1 MKKYLITGI
10 AALAVCIGFTSC
22 SKELTPASQE
32 EINAAQA
39 QQIVDKY
46 NSAFIAKFGQP
57 ASNQDWGFNN
67 DNASARAITRAGGKY
82 ATKGDLKPKDV
93 TFPEDCDASCFNP
106 DLTEIP
112 SYDEYCRSITP
123 PSWADPKT
131 EFAEGIVYIDKA
143 QKVRITGPYTG
154 SKLYIKAGTYD
165 LSNYS
170 EAEFYIAKGN
180 EVYLLPGVTLIL
192 SSSIATTA
200 KFTVYIAEGSQI
212 IANGQDGYRADSD
225 AHVYNH
231 GTITCTRF
239 EVNGTSSL
247 YNVGTLKST
256 GDVYI
261 ANSTSRIVNDNTIE
275 SASVHVEGSGALQN
289 NAEWTVTG
297 NTIVNC
303 TDGGWVNNGY
313 WKTQNYGYT
322 AGSENVIN
330 NCFLEVTE
338 EFDMNISSSNTN
350 ASFKIDTGGG
360 VLTQSFYGGKV
371 IGDTSTQPSGPYKIV
386 MGHSAVFKV
395 TGTATLEGGNPGW
408 GFFGPENGAYAVFQA
423 KNVVRNA
430 NLAGTQGAVTYS
442 GNLYVSAETHF
453 AQGHDGM
460 DAEGHY
466 FINEW
471 NGFSVVSNIFAEGF
485 KPGKPGVTIQQ
496 TDCCPGFDGD
506 EESDEFDVRIIGEDL
521 TPGDTDW
528 DFNDVVFGVKF
539 NDAGNGATCTLLAA
553 GGTLPL
559 RIAKKGNADLD
570 NAEDWVEVH
579 ALFGVPTTTMVN
591 TGGISTTVDAKPTFD
606 VTAINKNNV
615 GKDIRIYVNKGTDEE
630 PNWIE
635 LKAEKGE
642 PAAKLA
648 VKKGFRLCTERQN
661 INGIYKRFDE
671 WVSNPLI
678 RWY

>member
-10 AALAVCIGFTSC
+10 AALAMCMGFTSC
-22 SKELTPASQE
+22 SKDLTPASQDD
-32 EINAAQA
+32 INAAQA
-39 QQIVDKY
+39 KQIVDKY

-57 ASNQDWGFNN
+57 ASNQDWGFGN
-67 DNASARAITRAGGKY
+67 DNAAARAFTRAGGKY
-82 ATKGDLKPKDV
+82 ATKGDLKPKNV
-93 TFPEDCDASCFNP
+93 TFPTDCDASKFDF
-106 DLTEIP
+106 DLKNVP
-112 SYDEYCRSITP
+112 SYDEYCATLGNANWTP
-123 PSWADPKT
+123 D
-131 EFAEGIVYIDKA
+131 EFACGEVYIDKV
-143 QKVRITGPYTG
+143 QKVHIWGEYGKRA
-154 SKLYIKAGTYD
+154 KLYIKEGTYD
-165 LSNYS
+165 FSN
-170 EAEFYIAKGN
+170 ETFDLCADADL
-180 EVYLLPGVTLIL
+180 YLLPNAKVTLGNTAA
-192 SSSIATTA
+192 STA
-200 KFTVYIAEGSQI
+200 KFDIYIAEGAELI
-212 IANGQDGYRADSD
+212 ENGQDGFRADVD

-239 EVNGTSSL
+239 EVNGTSFL
-247 YNVGTLKST
+247 YNVGKLKSS

-261 ANSTSRIVNDNTIE
+261 ANSTSKIVNDNTIN

-313 WKTQNYGYT
+313 WKTKNYGYT

-330 NCFLEVTE
+330 NCFLEVTD
-338 EFDMNISSSNTN
+338 EFDMNISSSNPN

-360 VLTQSFYGGKV
+360 VLTKSFYGGKV
-371 IGDTSTQPSGPYKIV
+371 IGDTSSQPSGPYKIV

-408 GFFGPENGAYAVFQA
+408 GFFGPADGDYAVFQA
-423 KNVVRNA
+423 KNVVRNE
-430 NLAGTQGAVTYS
+430 NLKNTQGAVTYS

-453 AQGHDGM
+453 GKGTEYDTYIYEQG
-460 DAEGHY
+460 
-466 FINEW
+466 
-471 NGFSVVSNIFAEGF
+471 GFEVVSNIFAEGF
-485 KPGKPGVTIQQ
+485 KPGKPGVTIQH

-506 EESDEFDVRIIGEDL
+506 EISDEFDVRIIGEDL

-528 DFNDVVFGVKF
+528 DFNDVVFGVNY
-539 NDAGNGATCTLLAA
+539 NDAGTGATCTLLAA

-559 RIAKKGNADLD
+559 RIAKKGNANLA

-591 TGGISTTVDAKPTFD
+591 TGGISTTVDAKPTFN
-606 VTAINKNNV
+606 VTGISKSDN
-615 GKDIRIYVNKGTDEE
+615 GKDIKIYVNKGTEEE

>member
-10 AALAVCIGFTSC
+10 AALAMCMGFTSC
-22 SKELTPASQE
+22 SKDLTPASQDD
-32 EINAAQA
+32 INAAQA
-39 QQIVDKY
+39 KQIVDKY

-57 ASNQDWGFNN
+57 ASNQDWGFGN
-67 DNASARAITRAGGKY
+67 DNAAARAFTRAGGKY
-82 ATKGDLKPKDV
+82 ATKGDLKPKNV
-93 TFPEDCDASCFNP
+93 TFPTDCDASKFDF
-106 DLTEIP
+106 DLKNVP
-112 SYDEYCRSITP
+112 SYDEYCATLGNANWTP
-123 PSWADPKT
+123 D
-131 EFAEGIVYIDKA
+131 EFACGEVYIDKV
-143 QKVRITGPYTG
+143 QKVHIWGEYGKRA
-154 SKLYIKAGTYD
+154 KLYIKEGTYD
-165 LSNYS
+165 FSN
-170 EAEFYIAKGN
+170 ETFDLCADADL
-180 EVYLLPGVTLIL
+180 YLLPNAKVTLGNTAA
-192 SSSIATTA
+192 STA
-200 KFTVYIAEGSQI
+200 KFDIYIAEGAELI
-212 IANGQDGYRADSD
+212 ENGQDGFRADVD

-239 EVNGTSSL
+239 EVNGTSFL

-261 ANSTSRIVNDNTIE
+261 ANSTSKIVNDNTIN

-313 WKTQNYGYT
+313 WKTKNYGYT

-330 NCFLEVTE
+330 NCFLEVTD
-338 EFDMNISSSNTN
+338 EFDMNISSSNPN

-360 VLTQSFYGGKV
+360 VLTKSFYGGKV
-371 IGDTSTQPSGPYKIV
+371 IGDTSSQPSGPYKIV

-408 GFFGPENGAYAVFQA
+408 GFFGPADGDYAVFQA
-423 KNVVRNA
+423 KNVVRNE
-430 NLAGTQGAVTYS
+430 NLKNTQGAVTYS

-453 AQGHDGM
+453 GKGTEYDTYIYEQG
-460 DAEGHY
+460 
-466 FINEW
+466 
-471 NGFSVVSNIFAEGF
+471 GFEVVSNIFAEGF
-485 KPGKPGVTIQQ
+485 KPGKPGVTIQH

-506 EESDEFDVRIIGEDL
+506 EISDEFDVRIIGEDL

-528 DFNDVVFGVKF
+528 DFNDVVFGVKY
-539 NDAGNGATCTLLAA
+539 NSATGATCTLLAA

-559 RIAKKGNADLD
+559 RIAKKGNANLA

-606 VTAINKNNV
+606 VTGISKSDN
-615 GKDIRIYVNKGTDEE
+615 GKDIKIYVNKGTEEE

>member
-10 AALAVCIGFTSC
+10 AALAMCMGFTSC
-22 SKELTPASQE
+22 SKDLTPASQDD
-32 EINAAQA
+32 INAAQA
-39 QQIVDKY
+39 KQIVDKY

-57 ASNQDWGFNN
+57 ASNQDWGFGN
-67 DNASARAITRAGGKY
+67 DNAAARAFTRAGGKY
-82 ATKGDLKPKDV
+82 ATKGDLKPKNV
-93 TFPEDCDASCFNP
+93 TFPTDCDASKFDF
-106 DLTEIP
+106 DLKNVP
-112 SYDEYCRSITP
+112 SYDEYCATLGNANWTP
-123 PSWADPKT
+123 D
-131 EFAEGIVYIDKA
+131 EFACGEVYIDKV
-143 QKVRITGPYTG
+143 QKVHIWGEYGKRA
-154 SKLYIKAGTYD
+154 KLYIKEGTYD
-165 LSNYS
+165 FSN
-170 EAEFYIAKGN
+170 ETFDLCADADL
-180 EVYLLPGVTLIL
+180 YLLPNAKVTLGNTAA
-192 SSSIATTA
+192 STA
-200 KFTVYIAEGSQI
+200 KFDIYIAEGAELI
-212 IANGQDGYRADSD
+212 ENGQDGFRADVD

-239 EVNGTSSL
+239 EVNGTSFL

-261 ANSTSRIVNDNTIE
+261 ANSTSKIVNDNTIN

-313 WKTQNYGYT
+313 WKTKNYGYT

-330 NCFLEVTE
+330 NCFLEVTD
-338 EFDMNISSSNTN
+338 EFDMNISSSNPN

-360 VLTQSFYGGKV
+360 VLTKSFYGGKV
-371 IGDTSTQPSGPYKIV
+371 IGDTSSQPSGPYKIV

-408 GFFGPENGAYAVFQA
+408 GFFGPADGDYAVFQA
-423 KNVVRNA
+423 KNVVRNE
-430 NLAGTQGAVTYS
+430 NLKNTQGAVTYS

-453 AQGHDGM
+453 GKGTEYDTYIYEQG
-460 DAEGHY
+460 
-466 FINEW
+466 
-471 NGFSVVSNIFAEGF
+471 GFEVVSNIFAEGF
-485 KPGKPGVTIQQ
+485 KPGKPGVTIQH

-506 EESDEFDVRIIGEDL
+506 EISDEFDVRIIGEDL

-528 DFNDVVFGVKF
+528 DFNDVVFGVNY
-539 NDAGNGATCTLLAA
+539 NDAGTGATCTLLAA

-559 RIAKKGNADLD
+559 RIAKKGNANLA

-606 VTAINKNNV
+606 VTGISKSDN
-615 GKDIRIYVNKGTDEE
+615 GKDIKIYVNKGTEEE